1 MGAVKTV
8 LAASFTVSA
17 SVFES
22 FCLEVCRNSSGRIL
36 PFLRLLLFQKIP
48 EFFL

>member
-36 PFLRLLLFQKIP
+36 PFRLFQKISA
-48 EFFL
+48 FSV